1 MERRTS
7 FSKRI
12 FSIML
17 SLLMVLSML
26 LYFPS
31 GIFSNISFGLKAS
44 AEGTTNDFTL
54 SAITG
59 APKGN
64 SNEEYTNLF
73 DGNTGTKW
81 CFNFNGSAYV
91 IFKASEPAKF
101 STYSIATGNDTADNS
116 GRNPVKWTLSA
127 CMNYTG
133 DTTSWTVID
142 TVTDGGLPAAN
153 ETYTD
158 FTLAETT
165 PFYQYFKLE
174 VTELSGGGVLQISEI
189 ALKDY
194 TLCEHQWEATGET
207 IASTCT
213 EYGYNV
219 EYCPLCQG
227 TRNVPAEDALGHDFV
242 DEICTR
248 CGLADTTPKEPS
260 TDVNG
265 VYQIGTAGELYWF
278 ADKVNN
284 DNANYGS
291 ANAVLTADI
300 TVNQNVLNE
309 NGELNSGDFTSW
321 TSIGKVY
328 NNRYMGTFNGNCHI
342 ISGLFFDDSNALL
355 SGLFGYVGQSGSVY
369 NVGVVDSYFKANNY
383 VGGVCAYNYN
393 IIKNC
398 YTMSKVIAKRTSAI
412 IGGVCG
418 VNKGGTIANC
428 YKTGTVIENKTYN
441 EGGGVCGYNYEGGT
455 VINCYFDSTIFNGIA
470 IGANGA
476 AVTNT
481 EGRTTAQF
489 SSGEVAFLLSQ
500 GCTVG
505 DTTYDGSVWGQ
516 TIGTEN
522 YPVLGGEKVY
532 YGFANC
538 NESEEKI
545 YSNNKLSESKVH
557 NYDNGFCKGCGV
569 YQPAAQYIIG
579 EYEISNAGQLYWFAD
594 KVNNDNANYGSAN
607 AILTSDI
614 TVNGNVLNKNGELN
628 GGNFRSWTPI
638 GKNISISYK
647 GTFDG
652 QNHTVSGLYLK
663 NNTTHN
669 AGLIGFM
676 SGGKI
681 SNVGIVDSY
690 IYGGDQTGG
699 ICGYNASGTITNC
712 YNKGVIKGS
721 NNIGGI
727 CGYQSYGEITNCY
740 STGSVSGTSKVGSIC
755 GYAVSGTITNCYYLA
770 ETEDENGGKTAAQF
784 SSGEVAYL
792 LSQGKEGYVWG
803 QPLSVS
809 DSYPILDSAYKVYY
823 GYVNCDE
830 SKEKIYSN
838 TALTDSRPDHHYP
851 NGICTV
857 CGKYE
862 PAEQNADGYYEIGNA
877 GQLYWFANYVN
888 SGNTSANAVLTA
900 DITVNTGN
908 VANCGGTKADGWID
922 WTIIGNSSNKYTG
935 TFDGQN
941 YTISGLYFNNT
952 SIDYVGLFGFVGSG
966 GEISN
971 VGVVNSYFKG
981 KDYVGGVCGQTYDPI
996 TNCYNTGNVSGSN
1009 RVGGVCGESFVDKIT
1024 NCYNTG
1030 TVSGSDKVGG
1040 VCGFGNGSTITN
1052 CYNTGEVTATGAA
1065 AYVGGVCGES
1075 GGKII
1080 NCYNTGKVD
1089 GSFVVGGVCGRN
1101 GGTITNCYFDSNKY
1115 SGNAVGYNNDTV
1127 SENVLGKTTVQ
1138 FNSGEV
1144 AYLLSQ
1150 GKEGYVWGQ
1159 PLSVSDSYP
1168 ILDSAYKVYYGYVNC
1183 DESKEKIYSNTA
1195 LTDSRPDHHYPN
1207 GICTVCGK
1215 YEPAEQ
1221 NADGYYEIGNAGQL
1235 YWFANYVNSGNTSAN
1250 AVLTADI
1257 TVNTGNVA
1265 NCGGTKADGWIDWTI
1280 IGNSSNKY
1288 TGTFDGQNYTIS
1300 GLYFNNTSIDYVGLF
1315 GFVGSGGEI
1324 SNVGVV
1330 NSYFKGKDYVGGVCG
1345 QTYDPITNCYNTGNV
1360 SGSNRVGG
1368 VCGESFVDK
1377 ITNCYNTGTVS
1388 GSDKV
1393 GGVCG
1398 FGNGSTITNCYNTG
1412 EVTATGAAAYVGGVC
1427 GESGGKIINCYNTG
1441 KVDGSFV
1448 VGGVCGRNG
1457 GTITN
1462 CYFDSNKYSGNAV
1475 GYNNDTVSENVLG
1488 KTTVQFNSGEVAY
1501 LLSQGCTVGE
1511 TIYDGSVWGQ
1521 TIGAEDYPVLGSKK
1535 VLANVDQSAFA
1546 NDIIVYGQSA
1556 SLDGTIGFNIY
1567 VSADDS
1573 YEWNTTIGGVTGVKN
1588 KDGLYVFTYNVAAKD
1603 MDKSINFTVNDKI
1616 DVTVSVSK
1624 YLDEL
1629 SETDN
1634 ESLKNL
1640 ADSMSAYGN
1649 AAKAFFSNGTV
1660 AEQTIADDLSVYDF
1674 TVAMPEGISY
1684 YGSSLI
1690 LESETTIRH
1699 YFKLAEGQNIAN
1711 FAFTVDGESVEPDA
1725 KQGYY
1730 YIDIQNISAKKLGTS
1745 FSVSVN
1751 GEEVI
1756 TNYSALSYVNKVLD
1770 SDSTDDNL
1778 KNLVKALYIYNQN
1791 ALAYNP
1797 A

>member
-17 SLLMVLSML
+17 SLLMVLSMM

-54 SAITG
+54 SAVTG
-59 APKGN
+59 DPKGN
-64 SNEEYTNLF
+64 SNEEYTKLF

-81 CFNFNGSAYV
+81 CFNFSGSAYV

-101 STYSIATGNDTADNS
+101 STYSIATGNDTASNS

-174 VTELSGGGVLQISEI
+174 VTELSGGDVLQISEI

-207 IASTCT
+207 FAPTCT
-213 EYGYNV
+213 ENGYNV

-227 TRNVPAEDALGHDFV
+227 TRNVPTEDAALGHDFV
-242 DEICTR
+242 DEVCTR

-321 TSIGKVY
+321 TPIGY
-328 NNRYMGTFNGNCHI
+328 FNSTEDNAQYTGTFDGQNHTV
-342 ISGLFFDDSNALL
+342 SGLYFNNTSTNYV
-355 SGLFGYVGQSGSVY
+355 GLFGYLNKGNVS
-369 NVGVVDSYFKANNY
+369 NVGIVDSYIRGNDYTGGMCGYNIGTITNCYNTGIVKGSNNIGGMCGY
-383 VGGVCAYNYN
+383 NSGSGTITNCYNTGAVSGTNRVGGVCGTNN
-393 IIKNC
+393 GTTTNC
-398 YTMSKVIAKRTSAI
+398 YYLADTADEN
-412 IGGVCG
+412 GG
-418 VNKGGTIANC
+418 
-428 YKTGTVIENKTYN
+428 KTTVQ
-441 EGGGVCGYNYEGGT
+441 
-455 VINCYFDSTIFNGIA
+455 FN
-470 IGANGA
+470 
-476 AVTNT
+476 
-481 EGRTTAQF
+481 
-489 SSGEVAFLLSQ
+489 SGEVAYLLSQ
-500 GCTVG
+500 GEN
-505 DTTYDGSVWGQ
+505 GSVWGQ

-522 YPVLGGEKVY
+522 YPVLGGDKVY
-532 YGFANC
+532 YGYVNC
-538 NESEEKI
+538 NEGEEKI
-545 YSNNKLSESKVH
+545 YSNTALTDPRPDH
-557 NYDNGFCKGCGV
+557 NYPNGICTVCGK
-569 YQPAAQYIIG
+569 YEPAEQNSKG
-579 EYEISNAGQLYWFAD
+579 EYEIGNAGQLYWFAD
-594 KVNNDNANYGSAN
+594 KVNNDNANYG
-607 AILTSDI
+607 
-614 TVNGNVLNKNGELN
+614 
-628 GGNFRSWTPI
+628 
-638 GKNISISYK
+638 
-647 GTFDG
+647 
-652 QNHTVSGLYLK
+652 
-663 NNTTHN
+663 
-669 AGLIGFM
+669 
-676 SGGKI
+676 
-681 SNVGIVDSY
+681 
-690 IYGGDQTGG
+690 
-699 ICGYNASGTITNC
+699 
-712 YNKGVIKGS
+712 
-721 NNIGGI
+721 
-727 CGYQSYGEITNCY
+727 
-740 STGSVSGTSKVGSIC
+740 
-755 GYAVSGTITNCYYLA
+755 
-770 ETEDENGGKTAAQF
+770 
-784 SSGEVAYL
+784 
-792 LSQGKEGYVWG
+792 
-803 QPLSVS
+803 
-809 DSYPILDSAYKVYY
+809 
-823 GYVNCDE
+823 
-830 SKEKIYSN
+830 
-838 TALTDSRPDHHYP
+838 
-851 NGICTV
+851 
-857 CGKYE
+857 
-862 PAEQNADGYYEIGNA
+862 
-877 GQLYWFANYVN
+877 
-888 SGNTSANAVLTA
+888 SANAVLTA

-971 VGVVNSYFKG
+971 VGVVDSYFKG
-981 KDYVGGVCGQTYDPI
+981 NDYVGGVCGNTYSTI

-1009 RVGGVCGESFVDKIT
+1009 RVGGVCGESFCGKIT

-1030 TVSGSDKVGG
+1030 
-1040 VCGFGNGSTITN
+1040 
-1052 CYNTGEVTATGAA
+1052 A
-1065 AYVGGVCGES
+1065 
-1075 GGKII
+1075 
-1080 NCYNTGKVD
+1080 
-1089 GSFVVGGVCGRN
+1089 
-1101 GGTITNCYFDSNKY
+1101 
-1115 SGNAVGYNNDTV
+1115 
-1127 SENVLGKTTVQ
+1127 
-1138 FNSGEV
+1138 
-1144 AYLLSQ
+1144 
-1150 GKEGYVWGQ
+1150 
-1159 PLSVSDSYP
+1159 
-1168 ILDSAYKVYYGYVNC
+1168 
-1183 DESKEKIYSNTA
+1183 
-1195 LTDSRPDHHYPN
+1195 
-1207 GICTVCGK
+1207 
-1215 YEPAEQ
+1215 
-1221 NADGYYEIGNAGQL
+1221 
-1235 YWFANYVNSGNTSAN
+1235 
-1250 AVLTADI
+1250 
-1257 TVNTGNVA
+1257 
-1265 NCGGTKADGWIDWTI
+1265 
-1280 IGNSSNKY
+1280 
-1288 TGTFDGQNYTIS
+1288 
-1300 GLYFNNTSIDYVGLF
+1300 
-1315 GFVGSGGEI
+1315 
-1324 SNVGVV
+1324 
-1330 NSYFKGKDYVGGVCG
+1330 
-1345 QTYDPITNCYNTGNV
+1345 
-1360 SGSNRVGG
+1360 
-1368 VCGESFVDK
+1368 
-1377 ITNCYNTGTVS
+1377 VS

-1521 TIGAEDYPVLGSKK
+1521 TIGTEDYPVLGGKK

-1556 SLDGTIGFNIY
+1556 SLDGTIGLNIY

-1603 MDKSINFTVNDKI
+1603 MDESINFTVNDKI

-1634 ESLKNL
+1634 ESLKKL
-1640 ADSMSAYGN
+1640 ADSMSDYGD

-1660 AEQTIADDLSVYDF
+1660 AEQTITDDLSVYDF

-1699 YFKLAEGQNIAN
+1699 YFKLEEGQNIAN
-1711 FAFTVDGESVEPDA
+1711 FAFTVDGESVEPVA

-1730 YIDIQNISAKKLGTS
+1730 YIDIQNISAEMLGTA

-1751 GEEVI
+1751 GEDVI